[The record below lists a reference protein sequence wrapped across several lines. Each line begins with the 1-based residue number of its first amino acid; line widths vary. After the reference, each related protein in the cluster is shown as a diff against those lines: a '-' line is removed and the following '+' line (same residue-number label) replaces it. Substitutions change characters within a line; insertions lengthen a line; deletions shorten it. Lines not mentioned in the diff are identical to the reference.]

1 MTEAS
6 RAQPPGP
13 LVPGDGGS
21 QGDYTAVTEPR
32 ISPIPQSEIL
42 NRGGGHLGCNI
53 SFSSISHITPACSQI
68 RLNHMQCQ
76 FGIILCI
83 LVNHRK
89 GKCENAILRLSI
101 QGRFHSLRMKNR

>member
-1 MTEAS
+1 MTEAC

-42 NRGGGHLGCNI
+42 NRRGGASRMQHFIQFN
-53 SFSSISHITPACSQI
+53 FSYHPSLSSNTSKSYAMSI
-68 RLNHMQCQ
+68 RYN
-76 FGIILCI
+76 
-83 LVNHRK
+83 LVYTCK
-89 GKCENAILRLSI
+89 S
-101 QGRFHSLRMKNR
+101 